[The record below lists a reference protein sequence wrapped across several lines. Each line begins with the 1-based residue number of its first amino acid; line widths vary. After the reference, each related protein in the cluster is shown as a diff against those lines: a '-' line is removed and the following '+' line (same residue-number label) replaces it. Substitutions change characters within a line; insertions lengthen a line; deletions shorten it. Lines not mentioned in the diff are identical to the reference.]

1 MPPSVYVQ
9 CQCSLQ
15 IRVACKNLSEVN
27 AELLLTDR
35 DAFLNQIK
43 PLTLKTA
50 TTRASL
56 KLPDEQHMLERLL
69 KMRIKRDSG

>member
-9 CQCSLQ
+9 YQCSLQ

-27 AELLLTDR
+27 AEMLLTDR

-50 TTRASL
+50 TTKA
-56 KLPDEQHMLERLL
+56 
-69 KMRIKRDSG
+69 